1 MTLEPKQAAADVAE
15 LLSNYAKGEAT
26 STEVVKSQVM
36 ALIFENVPSLDQ
48 AVASY
53 KSNCDDFL
61 AKTIAVNGMPT
72 RMVAGGSAGEVV
84 SSSGK
89 AVADKFQ
96 KLLPLLEKS
105 HASCIETYREQ
116 AKICF
121 EKYET
126 EINKLVDGFLA
137 EVPRTAKERASYI
150 SRIKREIKY
159 FSKWNQLFYTHKAM
173 SFPSEVEYIF
183 ILSGKPIAAV
193 WEYSSLD
200 EECEFPPTVNHKQ
213 RDGRVYAVR
222 QNWAEA
228 ESLMV
233 VGSDG
238 YLDEIDRPH
247 QETGCMCH
255 LHWLY
260 SVSNLPEEMLTAKGK
275 ASRVASLTALASAS
289 TTPQVTKKLSQ
300 PVTRKSWLSRLF
312 SKS

>member
-1 MTLEPKQAAADVAE
+1 MILESKQVAE
-15 LLSNYAKGEAT
+15 NVAGLLNSYAEGKNA

-36 ALIFENVPSLDQ
+36 ALIFSNVPSLDQ

-53 KSNCDDFL
+53 RINCDDFL
-61 AKTIAVNGMPT
+61 AKTIAVKGMPT
-72 RMVAGGSAGEVV
+72 RTIIGGSTGEIV
-84 SSSGK
+84 SSSGRS
-89 AVADKFQ
+89 VADNFQ
-96 KLLPLLEKS
+96 KLLPLIKKC
-105 HASCIETYREQ
+105 HASCIENYRTQ

-121 EKYET
+121 EKYVSD
-126 EINKLVDGFLA
+126 INQLIDQFLA
-137 EVPRTAKERASYI
+137 EVPRTAKERAPYI
-150 SRIKREIKY
+150 ARIKREIRY

-183 ILSGKPIAAV
+183 IMSGEPLAAV

-200 EECEFPPTVNHKQ
+200 EECEFPPDMDHKQ

-222 QNWAEA
+222 RNWAEA
-228 ESLMV
+228 KSLMV

-238 YLDEIDRPH
+238 YIDEIDRPH

-260 SVSNLPEEMLTAKGK
+260 SISDLPEEMLTAKGK
-275 ASRVASLTALASAS
+275 ASLEKSTTTQVGAS
-289 TTPQVTKKLSQ
+289 TPPRATKKPSA
-300 PVTRKSWLSRLF
+300 PVARKSWLSRLF